1 MFFYVDLTNM
11 TVTKETQ
18 VQKCIHNMETWKKLL
33 LSKRKMSDDK
43 DVELKGENPL
53 MNVTNIKGD
62 NLSLNLTNGS
72 PDNVTNGTE
81 YVTANKVPKLAED
94 CNHSN
99 MSQDLLDSKE
109 LSCDIHNQSKQ
120 FIHSASTAGA
130 QSGSQIKNTYSKQVL
145 GCDQFI
151 ENFSCIYDALL
162 WASNGRDPNLKDVCD
177 LPHQIQGADHI
188 QVLVTG
194 SIHLVGGTLGI
205 VSDEYN

>member
-1 MFFYVDLTNM
+1 M

-18 VQKCIHNMETWKKLL
+18 VQKCIHNMDTWKRLVM
-33 LSKRKMSDDK
+33 SKRKMSDGN
-43 DVELKGENPL
+43 DVELKGENPS
-53 MNVTNIKGD
+53 MNFTNNVDIKGD
-62 NLSLNLTNGS
+62 NSSVNLTNS
-72 PDNVTNGTE
+72 SQDNATNGTE
-81 YVTANKVPKLAED
+81 YVTANKVFKLAED

-99 MSQDLLDSKE
+99 ISQDLLDSKE
-109 LSCDIHNQSKQ
+109 LSCDIHSQSKQ
-120 FIHSASTAGA
+120 FIHSASPSEA
-130 QSGSQIKNTYSKQVL
+130 QPGSQIKNTHSRQIL

-162 WASNGRDPNLKDVCD
+162 WASHGRDPNLKDVCT